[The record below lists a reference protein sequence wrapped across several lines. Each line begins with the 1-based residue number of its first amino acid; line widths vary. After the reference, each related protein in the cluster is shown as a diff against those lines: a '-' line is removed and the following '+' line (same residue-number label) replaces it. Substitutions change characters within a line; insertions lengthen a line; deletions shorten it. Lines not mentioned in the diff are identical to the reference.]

1 MWGPTL
7 FFNVRISSCLS
18 TSCWKDYL
26 FPIEWSW
33 HYCQKALDHIHEGY
47 IWALY
52 SIPLVYM
59 FVFMA
64 RTHQHT
70 LDYCSFVISFFFN
83 FILFLN
89 LKHCISFAK
98 HQNKSK
104 NIESFSFVLILKD
117 YFHYFMS
124 LEIHMNFRMGFSIS
138 AKNVMGS

>member
-18 TSCWKDYL
+18 TNCWKDYL

-33 HYCQKALDHIHEGY
+33 HYCQKSLDHIHEGY

-64 RTHQHT
+64 RTHQHIIVIIVASLSFEIRT
-70 LDYCSFVISFFFN
+70 LSLSPLFFFWKII
-83 FILFLN
+83 FTI
-89 LKHCISFAK
+89 
-98 HQNKSK
+98 
-104 NIESFSFVLILKD
+104 
-117 YFHYFMS
+117 S

-138 AKNVMGS
+138 AVNVMEVKQELHWIYRLLW

>member
-7 FFNVRISSCLS
+7 FFNVRIFSCLS

-59 FVFMA
+59 FIFMA
-64 RTHQHT
+64 RTRQHT
-70 LDYCSFVISFFFN
+70 LDYCSFVISFFLFY
-83 FILFLN
+83 FIFKPQTLYKFCQTSKQIKEHWVLQLCSYFERLFSL
-89 LKHCISFAK
+89 
-98 HQNKSK
+98 
-104 NIESFSFVLILKD
+104 
-117 YFHYFMS
+117 FHVTWDPYEF
-124 LEIHMNFRMGFSIS
+124 
-138 AKNVMGS
+138 